1 MNDNEVATTQFDVLL
16 IELLPSSFFLI
27 IQILLIFKTRFSSQ
41 EQKQLDDEAEN
52 SNIMEKNDENNVSIT
67 ISDCVHFKLSVLL
80 CFLYLFDIFYA
91 VFFDPEGWW
100 IPEDSDL
107 IYLYVIP
114 AIGWLLSSQH
124 NQWFSNFNELFTI
137 NLKFF
142 WVLSFCAHFI
152 QILTRSRYDNFLIL
166 LLKMMFTSVLLPY
179 ALTKET
185 KGDKEKGQMTTKFV
199 ITRWMELLIV
209 KFEENFYVRVI
220 FLGRDYERFLR
231 KEIELSDMEVHST
244 MNMNLSFSD
253 VKKREKA
260 FVKKLTEK
268 NYLNELEE
276 QEFLSYLPSIQ
287 ILIWKEPAKTLPPI
301 LKNYDPRLFFVVYS
315 YLTWDLDNRFEF
327 RIYRKLSEF
336 MELEKKLN
344 EFYLENSYFNRQAVE
359 FQRFNLEECENDE
372 DLLYKKRALTLERF
386 FNFVLLREKYLIHP
400 LILDFLELPPE
411 EKKPFQA
418 YYNFLI
424 KQKIIRNNR
433 KGSNKRLR
441 GTLESP
447 LLTENYDDDYVSVSQ
462 SSNSLPLIPMNY
474 LLFEVRLI
482 NIWKFPNEPLESNIT
497 MGITEKNINYD
508 WEITRKFSDFLE
520 LHMVL
525 KNKSFKDQQD
535 FVANT
540 QKIAPLLQVKANT
553 LNYFF
558 NFEVIKKDLID
569 YITFLV
575 SNSQFHCNEVFN
587 FIEFD
592 PNAMKRFVLGKNL
605 NKFLAP
611 TQTIRTFTNESHLGG
626 RAQQHCS
633 VLSYAEMNSSFAVNT
648 PPLSRINTN
657 VAGGNRNVPG
667 LKTFTRTYTTNT
679 TKPNFSDHKFEGLSE
694 RHHEAFRLEN
704 FFAGVTEIKK
714 LNENGASFV
723 ICLNE
728 YISEKIN
735 KVKRRVIM
743 ERTKQEF
750 TKLYEFVSG
759 YCQENHIAMST
770 PLKTIDFLDDN
781 KEENV
786 KTGVEIY
793 LNEVIRLPNISKQRE
808 VLLFFYF
815 DKVKPYFQDNMDQG
829 MMMEL
834 DLRAKE

>member
-1 MNDNEVATTQFDVLL
+1 MGDNDTATTQFDVLL
-16 IELLPSSFFLI
+16 IELFPSSFFLI
-27 IQILLIFKTRFSSQ
+27 LQILLIFKARFSAQ
-41 EQKQLDDEAEN
+41 EQNHLDEDPEN
-52 SNIMEKNDENNVSIT
+52 LNVVDKNDVSIT
-67 ISDCVHFKLSVLL
+67 ISECVHFKLSVLL

-91 VFFDPEGWW
+91 VFFDPESWW
-100 IPEDSDL
+100 IPEDSNL
-107 IYLYVIP
+107 IYLYLIP
-114 AIGWLLSSQH
+114 AVGWLISSQH
-124 NQWFSNFNELFTI
+124 KPWFARFNELFTV

-152 QILTRSRYDNFLIL
+152 QILTRNKYDNFLIL
-166 LLKMMFTSVLLPY
+166 LSKLMFTGILMPY
-179 ALTKET
+179 ALTKES
-185 KGDKEKGQMTTKFV
+185 KGDKEKGQMNSKFV
-199 ITRWMELLIV
+199 IIRWMEVVIV

-231 KEIELSDMEVHST
+231 KEIELSDIEVHST

-260 FVKKLTEK
+260 FVKKLTDK

-276 QEFLSYLPSIQ
+276 HEFLSYLPSIQ
-287 ILIWKEPAKTLPPI
+287 ILIWKEPAKTLPAV

-315 YLTWDLDNRFEF
+315 YLTWDLDNRLEF

-433 KGSNKRLR
+433 KNSNKRPR
-441 GTLESP
+441 GALDSP
-447 LLTENYDDDYVSVSQ
+447 LLTENYDDDIVSVSQ
-462 SSNSLPLIPMNY
+462 SSNSIPLIPMNY

-497 MGITEKNINYD
+497 MGITERNINYD

-520 LHMVL
+520 LHMLL
-525 KNKSFKDQQD
+525 KTKPFKNQQD
-535 FVANT
+535 FEANT

-611 TQTIRTFTNESHLGG
+611 TQTIRTFTNESHVGG

-633 VLSYAEMNSSFAVNT
+633 ILSYAEMNSSLAFNT

-657 VAGGNRNVPG
+657 VGGGNNRNVPG
-667 LKTFTRTYTTNT
+667 LKTFTRTYTTR
-679 TKPNFSDHKFEGLSE
+679 PNLPERKFEGLSE
-694 RHHEAFRLEN
+694 RHHETLRLES
-704 FFAGVTEIKK
+704 FFAGVTEIKR
-714 LNENGASFV
+714 LNENGVVFV

-728 YISEKIN
+728 YISEKVN

-743 ERTKQEF
+743 ERTKEEF
-750 TKLYEFVSG
+750 TRLYGFVTG
-759 YCQENHIAMST
+759 YCQENHIEMST
-770 PLKTIDFLDDN
+770 PLKNIDFLDET

-793 LNEVIRLPNISKQRE
+793 LNEVIRLPNISKQKE

-815 DKVKPYFQDNMDQG
+815 DKARPYFQDNIDQG